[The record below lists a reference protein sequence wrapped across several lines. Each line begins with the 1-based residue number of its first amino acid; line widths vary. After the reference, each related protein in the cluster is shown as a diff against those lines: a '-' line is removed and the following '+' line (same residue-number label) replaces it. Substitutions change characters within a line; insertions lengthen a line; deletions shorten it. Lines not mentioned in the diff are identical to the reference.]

1 MSRLKRI
8 GIVTILVG
16 TFIPSILYP
25 FASLTTS
32 ATLMQ
37 VTLGSH
43 GCVYHPRLNELEIVF
58 KNGTF
63 IKDGDSKGHYDGR
76 IAIPYN
82 YTLAIGITLFYAGI
96 SLMMMAVNKNKPN
109 DV

>member
-1 MSRLKRI
+1 MSRLNRI
-8 GIVTILVG
+8 GIITILVG

-43 GCVYHPRLNELEIVF
+43 GCIYHPRLNELEIVL
-58 KNGTF
+58 KKGNL
-63 IKDGDSKGHYDGR
+63 IKDVNPQGRYDGR
-76 IAIPYN
+76 IAIRYN

-96 SLMMMAVNKNKPN
+96 IIMMMAINKNKPVH
-109 DV
+109 D